1 MFSLLHQLVASQRR
15 AKLHSG
21 KGEGM
26 SRHIKGI
33 VKQYFLFCISWLR
46 ASGEPNCTLGR
57 EREGAGTL
65 KALLNNVFS
74 SASAG
79 CEPAESQTA
88 LWEGGGNEQAH

>member
-1 MFSLLHQLVASQRR
+1 MFSLLHQLVAGQRR
-15 AKLHSG
+15 AKLHPG
-21 KGEGM
+21 KGEGR

-33 VKQYFLFCISWLR
+33 VKQCFLFCISWLR

-57 EREGAGTL
+57 GREEAGTL

-88 LWEGGGNEQAH
+88 LWEGGGKKQAH